1 MKQIK
6 QLLITGVFT
15 LLTFTLS
22 AQQHGRMGER
32 GEKGGRGEKG
42 ERVESLKIAFIS
54 GKLNLDPK
62 TAERFWPIYNQYEQ
76 ELKVVAQEYKA
87 AKKSDDVS
95 ADDLLDQQQKV
106 IDLKRKYNSIF
117 LKVINNEQLNRLYQ
131 AEKEFRQMVMRRAG
145 K

>member
-6 QLLITGVFT
+6 KLLILSFFITCA
-15 LLTFTLS
+15 FTLS
-22 AQQHGRMGER
+22 AQQHGRMGE
-32 GEKGGRGEKG
+32 RGEKG

-76 ELKVVAQEYKA
+76 ELKVVSQEYKA
-87 AKKSDDVS
+87 AKKNDDVS

-106 IDLKRKYNSIF
+106 IDLKRKYNGIF

>member
-6 QLLITGVFT
+6 KLLILSFFITCA
-15 LLTFTLS
+15 FTLS
-22 AQQHGRMGER
+22 AQQHGRMGE
-32 GEKGGRGEKG
+32 RGEKG

-76 ELKVVAQEYKA
+76 ELKVVSQEYKA
-87 AKKSDDVS
+87 AKKNDDVS
-95 ADDLLDQQQKV
+95 VDDLLDQQQKV
-106 IDLKRKYNSIF
+106 IDLKRKYNGIF